1 MKNGSKTKK
10 PASCLRKWIGAYTV
24 CISFFYFGGL
34 SCGGPHTFDMF
45 QCSCNR
51 SRKHM
56 WTVEGGGRTMMT
68 TTQRDESPFCFNAGC
83 LKKIN
88 TFLLLYTNCELFLH
102 RCCLT
107 FRERW
112 MLLLLLLFLPF
123 PSLVQLS
130 PSQCQCQFH
139 FSAELQKKP
148 SKFCWYF
155 LIQFFFR
162 LAFRHRHH
170 VWWINIGFFI
180 ADGFHSEAIKFINS
194 LYCSDQETE
203 PLWRAYKKVN
213 VFCPAKVAI
222 MQNRYQQKIHFYS
235 LVIACC
241 MMKWNV

>member
-1 MKNGSKTKK
+1 MTNIQRDRERETFKISTHTLALTQDNRGIMKNGSKTKNQ
-10 PASCLRKWIGAYTV
+10 PHAWENESERTQCVFL
-24 CISFFYFGGL
+24 FFYFGGL

-56 WTVEGGGRTMMT
+56 WTVEGGGRTTT

-155 LIQFFFR
+155 LIQFF
-162 LAFRHRHH
+162 
-170 VWWINIGFFI
+170 
-180 ADGFHSEAIKFINS
+180 SS
-194 LYCSDQETE
+194 YCFSTSTSCM
-203 PLWRAYKKVN
+203 VN
-213 VFCPAKVAI
+213 
-222 MQNRYQQKIHFYS
+222 
-235 LVIACC
+235 
-241 MMKWNV
+241 